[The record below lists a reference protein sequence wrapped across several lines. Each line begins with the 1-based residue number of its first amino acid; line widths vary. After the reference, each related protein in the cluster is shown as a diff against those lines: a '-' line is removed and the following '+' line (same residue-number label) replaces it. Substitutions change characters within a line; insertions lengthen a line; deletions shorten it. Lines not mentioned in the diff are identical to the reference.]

1 MKYLI
6 DFKND
11 TTEATIQ
18 QYFTDNTITV
28 IRQFDKLGLVYEV
41 SADSIP
47 PTTDIIEYVVNDE
60 EAPIKLLS
68 RETVEFASQ
77 DDSNWWKLA
86 TLDLHDYD
94 KPTITHKLNEHYI
107 SVYVVDSGI
116 TADHP
121 EFVGVNVENVYSYD
135 GTFNDINGHGTAI
148 SSIIGGNTCSLANT
162 DIKVVKIFGETP
174 THQSHLLAA
183 FDAIISHTS
192 ANPFPS
198 VVNLSWAIDKN
209 EFIES
214 KIQKL
219 LDNKIIVVCSAG
231 NSGIPI
237 PNVTPSSMPDV
248 VTVGSYNQD
257 FEPCDFSNY
266 TGSGIAVT
274 GGTVNYGAI
283 DVWAPGVSIM
293 AASKDGSYHMVS
305 GTSISSAIHSSA
317 VAFNLGLELSVG
329 DTNQYLNSV
338 RWAEIM
344 NFPDR
349 YKFQGCWRQQILT
362 LQGNYANSTNKIT
375 SILSKPES
383 IRSIAFDNY
392 STVTVGQTIDEIVF
406 WNMFIESYNLEQPL
420 PPGLQFIDGI
430 IDGAVDPSYL
440 EGQDYKLFNTK
451 CNFTTILGTTGHS
464 EIKFLIKKE
473 SELDVTLLD
482 DPEIIV
488 FLQFGPG
495 CPNGPLCPGT
505 YCSAPSKF
513 DRCLQNG
520 YKTCACF
527 V

>member
-11 TTEATIQ
+11 TAEATIQ

-41 SADSIP
+41 STDSIP
-47 PTTDIIEYVVNDE
+47 PTTDIIEYVINDE

-68 RETVEFASQ
+68 RETVDFDPEV
-77 DDSNWWKLA
+77 DSNWWKLA
-86 TLDLHDYD
+86 VLDLHVYD

-183 FDAIISHTS
+183 FDAIISHKS

-219 LDNKIIVVCSAG
+219 LDNKIMVVCSAG
-231 NSGIPI
+231 NAGIPI

-248 VTVGSYNQD
+248 VTVGAYNQD

-266 TGSGIAVT
+266 TSSGIAVT

-283 DVWAPGVSIM
+283 DVWAPGVGIM
-293 AASKDGSYHMVS
+293 AANKDGSYHIVS

-317 VAFNLGLELSVG
+317 VAYQLGLELSVS
-329 DTNQYLNSV
+329 DPNQYLSSV
-338 RWAEIM
+338 RYNQVL
-344 NFPDR
+344 NFPNS
-349 YKFQGCWRQQILT
+349 YKLHASWRQHILT
-362 LQGNYANSTNKIT
+362 LEGNYVNSTNKIT
-375 SILSKPES
+375 SMMSKPEVLQF
-383 IRSIAFDNY
+383 IAFDLHE
-392 STVTVGQTIDEIVF
+392 TKTVGQPISEFVF
-406 WNMFIESYNLEQPL
+406 LNMFIESYNLEQPL
-420 PPGLQFIDGI
+420 PTGLQFIDGI
-430 IDGAVDPSYL
+430 IDGVVDSNYL
-440 EGQDYKLFNTK
+440 EGQDYKLFSTK
-451 CNFTTILGTTGHS
+451 CNFTTILGVTGFS
-464 EIKFLIKKE
+464 EIRLLIKKD
-473 SELDVTLLD
+473 SEFDLTLLD

-488 FLQFGPG
+488 FLQTGPN
-495 CPNGPLCPGT
+495 CPNGPACVFFVCTAPLKGLICT
-505 YCSAPSKF
+505 YFPPFGACG
-513 DRCLQNG
+513 CL
-520 YKTCACF
+520 
-527 V
+527 